1 MLTYTNYPQR
11 AAAEDLW
18 GAETAHEHSVQIY
31 ADEGALLYGLDG
43 FVSGGLRAG
52 DGVIVIATAA
62 HRLALEERLR
72 ARGFN
77 LDLARAEDRYV
88 PVDAEAALA
97 RFMTRGWPDEERF
110 ALLVNDLVRSARGS
124 GRRVRAFGEMVA
136 LLWRQGQASATV
148 RLEALWNEYL
158 EQETFCLFCA
168 YAETDFP
175 EDAQTSLAHICSQHM
190 RQIALSS

>member
-1 MLTYTNYPQR
+1 MLTYMTYPQR

-18 GAETAHEHSVQIY
+18 GAGSAHEHSVQIY
-31 ADEGALLYGLDG
+31 ADENALLHGLEG
-43 FVSGGLRAG
+43 FVSGGLRTG

-72 ARGFN
+72 SRGFN
-77 LDLARAEDRYV
+77 LDIARAEDRYV

-97 RFMTRGWPDEERF
+97 RFMTRGWVDEER
-110 ALLVNDLVRSARGS
+110 LGRLVNELFQAARGP
-124 GRRVRAFGEMVA
+124 GRRVRVFGEMVA
-136 LLWRQGQASATV
+136 LLWRQGQASATM

-168 YAETDFP
+168 YAESDFP
-175 EDAQTSLAHICSQHM
+175 EDARPSLAHICAQHT
-190 RQIALSS
+190 RQIATPG